1 MQVLKLQVPTVAYV
15 QAEHVER
22 VQAEVGHA
30 RALFRAVG
38 RGGSAAGA
46 AREGVDAEGA
56 DAESNRA
63 GNASKM
69 AGNAPG
75 GAGGVTNMSAEF
87 ARSQLWDCVYRRCSR
102 YGRYG
107 RPHDGCPNPVLFPW
121 QHRVSQIWLNKVI

>member
-1 MQVLKLQVPTVAYV
+1 MAYV

-22 VQAEVGHA
+22 VLAEVGHA

-75 GAGGVTNMSAEF
+75 WAGGVTNMSAEF

-102 YGRYG
+102 YS

-121 QHRVSQIWLNKVI
+121 QHRVSQIWLNKVM